1 MAGLRTGGMLR
12 AGMLALLLVAGC
24 GTTSFYVPVM
34 KPAEVNLLAY
44 KAIAIGEF
52 RNDAAEGRFH
62 RRSGLAEDI
71 ADEITRA
78 LLAVKKFDVLDRR
91 NFSAILQEQGMSGEG
106 TPWGV
111 RLEKAS
117 CLLTGRITGLD
128 YDEQTNSVEIKREG
142 KRPQI
147 KNVRTGMVRM
157 EVVLQ
162 ITRLSDGRILWNQR
176 MRAQTTGSREAFDAE
191 PGPVDEE
198 LLRGDAQAEI
208 TADFMRR
215 IMPSEELIPV
225 TFLTDGDIPE
235 LEQGIKEAKKGKWE
249 DAIDLF
255 SRATATA
262 AGNEKVHKA
271 WFDLGVAHQYSYDFR
286 KAEEA
291 LKKAVSLKD
300 ETLYKHQLDY
310 CYDMEREYQEVLKQQ
325 QEAE

>member
-1 MAGLRTGGMLR
+1 MIGMRTSGMLRGGMLI
-12 AGMLALLLVAGC
+12 LLLAAGC

-52 RNDAAEGRFH
+52 RNDTDQGRFH
-62 RRSGLAEDI
+62 RRSGLGEDI

-78 LLAVKKFDVLDRR
+78 LLSTGKFDVLDRR
-91 NFSAILQEQGMSGEG
+91 NFSAILREQGISDTG

-117 CLLTGRITGLD
+117 CLLVGRITQLD
-128 YDEQTNSVEIKREG
+128 YDEQTNSAEIKREG
-142 KRPQI
+142 RKPQM

-162 ITRLSDGRILWNQR
+162 ITRLTDGKILWNQR
-176 MRAQTTGSREAFDAE
+176 MRSQTTGSREAIDAE
-191 PGPVDEE
+191 PAEIDAD
-198 LLRGDAQAEI
+198 LLRSDAQGEI

-235 LEQGIKEAKKGKWE
+235 LEKGIKEAKKGKWD
-249 DAIDLF
+249 DAAALF
-255 SRATATA
+255 SQATERA
-262 AGNEKVHKA
+262 AGRETVHKA
-271 WFDLGVAHQYSYDFR
+271 WFNLGVAHQYSYDFR

-310 CYDMEREYQEVLKQQ
+310 CYEMEREYQEVLKQQ